1 MILKRI
7 TPRRGLDVI
16 AFAILDRPLG
26 VTLETT
32 PTPHPSRLCGGVTYR
47 LGAGSPTS
55 RSSAGDFERNSEDRR
70 RNARSVAVLA
80 YV

>member
-7 TPRRGLDVI
+7 RPRRGLDVI
-16 AFAILDRPLG
+16 AFEILDRPLG
-26 VTLETT
+26 VALETT
-32 PTPHPSRLCGGVTYR
+32 STPHPSRLCGGVTYP
-47 LGAGSPTS
+47 LGARSPTN